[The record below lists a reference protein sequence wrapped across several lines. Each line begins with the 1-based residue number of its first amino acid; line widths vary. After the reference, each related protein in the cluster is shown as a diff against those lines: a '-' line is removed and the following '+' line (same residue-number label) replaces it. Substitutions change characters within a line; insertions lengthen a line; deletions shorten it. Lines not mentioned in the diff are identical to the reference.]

1 MRKIYLCLL
10 AALALLASLSNANA
24 QTYFITG
31 ITQQPDSMC
40 QGDVTYRV
48 NSNVFTAGQQV
59 EVSWGNAAVDTFDAY
74 QWNLTAGYALCHG
87 HYTSIGTYTVK
98 FVLINAN
105 VRVDSNIQSITYMG
119 CQSFSFFSYNDLNNN
134 CVYDLGDILNYFP
147 LTIEIDSNN
156 VIVDTVSSCG
166 IYAQHQ
172 APVGTIYKYK
182 IIATPPGITVTCPVG
197 GIFYD
202 TIFNSNQTTS
212 GSFALNCA
220 AVPTYD
226 LAENVTVCFKPTW
239 GSVHVN
245 VTNTDCN
252 GANATLTMIK
262 SPKIPA
268 GAIYPTPTT
277 QVGNT
282 LTWNFNVAAYIP
294 QYITILPD
302 TPFNPSLTVGDTM
315 HNSFYLTPT
324 AGDTDLANNT
334 VIRVDT
340 IKAAYDPNFKDVS
353 PQGDII
359 AGTQLKYTIHFEN
372 TGNDTALN
380 IYVLDTLSD
389 NLLSNTFN
397 LVSSTA
403 PVYTNVF
410 KYGSNH
416 YILKFDFPNIKLPD
430 SSHHGHNDGMV
441 VYTIQTKPTLTPGT
455 YITNRAGIYFDVN
468 PVIMT
473 NQVVNKVHVPDGVE
487 ILDKAKV
494 AIYPNPVTDILTI
507 TTDERSYNAVEIT
520 NTVGQLMLK
529 QPLKQNDTRINVK
542 TLPSGIYFANLKGEA
557 GNKTI
562 KFEKL

>member
-1 MRKIYLCLL
+1 MKEIYVCLL
-10 AALALLASLSNANA
+10 AVFALLVATSNSNA

-31 ITQQPDSMC
+31 VTQQPDSMC
-40 QGDVTYRV
+40 QGDVTYQV
-48 NSNVFTAGQQV
+48 SSNVFTAGQKV
-59 EVSWGNAAVDTFDAY
+59 EASWGNATVDTFNSTNWYPTGGLA
-74 QWNLTAGYALCHG
+74 TCHG

-105 VRVDSNIQSITYMG
+105 VRVDSNIQSITYLG

-147 LTIEIDSNN
+147 LTIEVDSNN
-156 VIVDTVSSCG
+156 IIVDTITSCG

-172 APVGTIYKYK
+172 APVGTIFKYK
-182 IIATPPGITVTCPVG
+182 VIATPPGITVTCPISG
-197 GIFYD
+197 TFYD
-202 TIFNSNQTTS
+202 TVFNSNQTTS

-220 AVPTYD
+220 AVAAYD

-239 GSVHVN
+239 GSIHVN

-302 TPFNPSLTVGDTM
+302 TPFNPQLTIGDTM

-324 AGDTDLANNT
+324 AGDTDISNNT

-340 IKAAYDPNFKDVS
+340 IKAAYDPNFKDVY
-353 PQGDII
+353 PQGDIT
-359 AGTQLKYTIHFEN
+359 AGTKLKYTIHFEN

-380 IYVLDTLSD
+380 IHVLDTLSD
-389 NLLSNTFN
+389 NVLPNTFN
-397 LVSSTA
+397 LVSTTA
-403 PVYTNVF
+403 AVYTNVF
-410 KYGSNH
+410 KYGANH

-430 SSHHGHNDGMV
+430 SSHHGKNEAMI
-441 VYTIQTKPTLTPGT
+441 VYTLDTKPTLTPGT

-468 PVIMT
+468 PVVVT
-473 NQVVNKVHVPDGVE
+473 NQVVNKIHIPESVKV
-487 ILDKAKV
+487 LNSAKA
-494 AIYPNPVTDILTI
+494 ALYPNPVTDILSI
-507 TTDERSYNAVEIT
+507 TTDAKAYNTVDIT
-520 NTVGQLMLK
+520 NTIGQLMMK
-529 QPLKQNDTRINVK
+529 QSLKQNDTKINVK
-542 TLPSGIYFANLKGEA
+542 ALPPGIYFANLKGEA